1 MIRSILQTLVV
12 DACAELGFTPEKIN
26 LEYPE
31 DFAHGDFSS
40 NIAMTSAKSF
50 GAIPKDLAQKIA
62 DKIKNKNSEY
72 IKDIQVAGP
81 GFLNFFLADSY
92 FNHELT
98 KACAKD
104 AGLSSS
110 LYKGKEILVEHSSPN
125 LFKPFHIGHVMNNSI
140 GESVARLAKASGAS
154 VKVISYP
161 SDVSLGIGKAVWA
174 MLQDGKTKW
183 DSLASQKEQLQYFGD
198 CYVRGTKALE
208 DNPEL
213 LKEMQEITKN
223 LYDKNPSPEYE
234 VYEWAKNINLD
245 YFKSTTASL
254 GSIFDDYI
262 YESEA
267 GLEGTKIVEAHIG
280 DVFEKSDGA
289 VIYRGEQDGLH
300 TRVFINKEGY
310 PTYEAKDLGLL
321 ALKFKKYNPDISLF
335 VTDHQQEEYF
345 KVVAAAGGKIDKSW
359 QDKTVHLTHGRMR
372 FKGQKMSSRLGGVPT
387 ASEILEVVNNEILD
401 KSDKLDGK
409 EREAIA
415 ISALKF
421 SILRAGLGKNIN
433 FDPETS
439 LSFEGDSGPYLQ
451 YSAVRAKAILAK
463 AKEMGKSISVDSS
476 ASATELTKNISRFQ
490 DCVEQSI
497 SKWEPHYIATYLL
510 SIAQSF
516 NSWYATGK
524 ILDENNKNMDHELA
538 LVSGTYNVLLKG
550 LNLLGISVPEKM

>member
-50 GAIPKDLAQKIA
+50 GANPKDLAQKIA

-183 DSLASQKEQLQYFGD
+183 DSLTSQKEQLQYFGD

-208 DNPEL
+208 DNPAL
-213 LKEMQEITKN
+213 LKEVQAITKN
-223 LYDKNPSPEYE
+223 LYDKTPSREYE

-245 YFKSTTASL
+245 YFKSTVASL
-254 GSIFDDYI
+254 GSMFDDYI

-345 KVVAAAGGKIDKSW
+345 KVVAAAGGKIDKAW
-359 QDKTVHLTHGRMR
+359 QDKTVHLTHGRMS